1 MKTIDNE
8 SPPGAWRDEMAA
20 APWAFGQRQD
30 TSIRNALA
38 KIRQSGLWPEAALL
52 EQRITALEA
61 EIERAIK

>member
-1 MKTIDNE
+1 MKIIDDE

-20 APWAFGQRQD
+20 APWAYGQRQD
-30 TSIRNALA
+30 SGVYNALA

-52 EQRITALEA
+52 EQRILSLEA

>member
-1 MKTIDNE
+1 MKTIDDQ
-8 SPPGAWRDEMAA
+8 SPPGAWKDEMAA
-20 APWAFGQRQD
+20 APWAFGQRED

-52 EQRITALEA
+52 EQRITALET